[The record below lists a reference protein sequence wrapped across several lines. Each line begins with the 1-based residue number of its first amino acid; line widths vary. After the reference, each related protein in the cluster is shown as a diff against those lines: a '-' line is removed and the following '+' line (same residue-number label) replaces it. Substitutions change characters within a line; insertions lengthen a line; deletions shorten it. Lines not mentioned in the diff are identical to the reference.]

1 MTQRHLTLALG
12 LASDIGRSLAIAIG
26 FVVFSFFLIRVIPG
40 DIVDVLGLEGSLT
53 YGQQAVL
60 REELGLNRGWWT
72 QFVDWSGMILGG
84 DFGRSLRFNIPIADL
99 LLSALPTTLQLGAT
113 ALLIGLVVG
122 VALPVIA
129 CIWPN
134 RLTVG
139 AVEFITIWSITIPT
153 FSIGIVCVIVFAV
166 WLDWIPALG
175 NFTVPALI
183 LGADIAGTVA
193 KMLYEDMRDTDRADF
208 VRTAR
213 SKGLGRAR
221 IVLLHILPNAI
232 TVVIAI
238 SGLLLA
244 GALTGAITMEVVFGL
259 PGLGTLTLQAIQ
271 GRDYPVVQ
279 AVVIWLGFA
288 VVLANLV
295 SDTAQRLIDPRL
307 RRT

>member
-12 LASDIGRSLAIAIG
+12 LAFDIGRSLAIAVGI
-26 FVVFSFFLIRVIPG
+26 VVFSFFLIRVIPG

-60 REELGLNRGWWT
+60 REELGLNLGWWT

-153 FSIGIVCVIVFAV
+153 FSIGILCVIVFAV

-221 IVLLHILPNAI
+221 IVVLHILPNAI

-295 SDTAQRLIDPRL
+295 SDTAQRLLDPRL